1 MKKIKDFEN
10 IIVVPFFN
18 DEKSLNI
25 LLEELK
31 KEFFNQF
38 YMVIVDDGSLKCKIT
53 DKHLKK
59 AKVNGLIIKLK
70 INQGHQNAIAF
81 GIKYISNFINSNH
94 KIIVMDCDGEDTPQC
109 AKVLAKEIFKD
120 DVDVIVAKRDKR
132 SEALVFK
139 LFYFIYKF
147 IFLILTGQKIDFGN
161 FLVLKKHSISRLIL
175 MPQLNTHLAA
185 TVISSG
191 LRIKK
196 IPINRG
202 KRYAGESKMNFFSLT
217 LHGFRSL
224 MVFTEEVLVRVGTI
238 CILIAICAAI
248 FSIIVVVL
256 KIIGFSSPGWFS
268 IALGILLLIM
278 LQTGAISLSLL
289 ISAGKNETKSIITRN
304 YDENLVENIFEN

>member
-1 MKKIKDFEN
+1 MKKVKDFEN
-10 IIVVPFFN
+10 IIIVPFFN

-25 LLEELK
+25 LLKELR
-31 KEFFNQF
+31 KEFLNKF

-53 DKHLKK
+53 DKILKK
-59 AKVNGLIIKLK
+59 ANVSGLIIRLK
-70 INQGHQNAIAF
+70 INQGHQQAIAF
-81 GIKYISNFINSNH
+81 GIKYISNFVNLNH
-94 KIIVMDCDGEDTPQC
+94 KIIVMDCDGEDTPVS
-109 AKVLAKEIFKD
+109 AKVLAKEILKD
-120 DVDVIVAKRDKR
+120 DIDVIVAKRDKR
-132 SEALVFK
+132 SEAFFFK
-139 LFYFIYKF
+139 LFYIIYKY
-147 IFLILTGQKIDFGN
+147 IFLFLTGRKIDFGN
-161 FLVLKKHSISRLIL
+161 FLVLKEQSISRLIL
-175 MPQLNTHLAA
+175 MPQLTTHLAA

-202 KRYAGESKMNFFSLT
+202 KRYAGVSKMNFFSLT
-217 LHGFRSL
+217 LHGFRAL

-268 IALGILLLIM
+268 ISLGILLLIM

-289 ISAGKNETKSIITRN
+289 ISAGKNENRN
-304 YDENLVENIFEN
+304 SSSRKYDENLVEKIFEN